1 MTFYGN
7 IKWNLTEKKEI
18 NMLNKSK
25 IGAVCY
31 YINDLD
37 KTEAF
42 YRDALGMDIQR
53 MDDNGESWLI
63 ANTANNIELLFFK
76 QESRPG
82 NTPIIV
88 FELADGGIDD
98 IVESLAEQGVTIVT
112 PVSHAP
118 GGWSAEIADP
128 DNHQISMYQS
138 EQVPRSIK

>member
-1 MTFYGN
+1 
-7 IKWNLTEKKEI
+7 
-18 NMLNKSK
+18 MLSKSK
-25 IGAVCY
+25 VGAICY

-42 YRDALGMDIQR
+42 YRDTLGIDIQK
-53 MDDNGESWLI
+53 MEDEGEGWLL
-63 ANTANNIELLFFK
+63 AKTVNEVELLFFK

-82 NTPIIV
+82 NSPIIV

-98 IVESLAEQGVTIVT
+98 VIEALAEKGTTIVT

-138 EQVPRSIK
+138 DEVPRSRK